1 MSTYK
6 QLTYEQRYQ
15 IKALLDTCTPQE
27 KMAEVLGVSPSTISR
42 ELNRNKGKRGY
53 RPKQAHEKAIAR
65 RKGKSKVRLSAEIWA
80 LVETKLQEDW
90 SPEQVSGCLKMN
102 MILVSHERIYQ
113 YVYADK
119 RAGGSLWKHLRHPKK
134 YRKRAGGRDRR
145 GKIPNRRSIEERPAI
160 VEERMRLGD
169 WEADLILGEN
179 HQGVALTLT
188 ERKSR
193 FTLLRTLSSKHADP
207 ITQAIVELLKWDVHL
222 KTITF
227 DNGKEF
233 AGHQEVSS
241 ALKAD
246 CYFAHPYSSWERGTN
261 ENTNGLIRQY
271 LPKSRNLKKVSM
283 EEEIMIMD
291 KLNLRPRKCLDFRT
305 PYEVFF
311 EHQSVALTSFSFA
324 KLGGYSCP

>member
-1 MSTYK
+1 MSTYA
-6 QLTYEQRYQ
+6 QLTRAQRYQ
-15 IKALLDTCTPQE
+15 IKALLDTDVRQG
-27 KMAEVLGVSPSTISR
+27 KIAETIGVSSSTISR
-42 ELNRNKGKRGY
+42 ELKRNLGERGY
-53 RPKQAHEKAIAR
+53 RPKQAHEKALAR
-65 RKGKSKVRLSAEIWA
+65 RKKKSKLRISAETWT
-80 LVETKLQEDW
+80 LVEKELREDW

-102 MILVSHERIYQ
+102 AIFVSHERIYQ

-160 VEERMRLGD
+160 VEERIRLGD
-169 WEADLILGEN
+169 WEADLILGKN

-193 FTLLRTLSSKHADP
+193 FTLLRTLSRKHADP
-207 ITQAIVELLKWDVHL
+207 ITQAIIELLKWDVHL
-222 KTITF
+222 QTITF

-241 ALKAD
+241 ALNAD

-271 LPKSRNLKKVSM
+271 LPKSRNLKEVSM

-311 EHQSVALTSFSFA
+311 EHQSVALTS
-324 KLGGYSCP
+324 